1 MHTGFPFDNCLKDLP
16 FLEKF
21 HIAYVKNLDQLVEA
35 TPTLRSL
42 SIWFIKKTIEN
53 DINHHERL
61 TNVQGLP
68 NLEELELKT
77 LNYLDPKYIEQFII
91 GTKDKLASKVTHTG
105 PRYFKAMDHI
115 CQDDILKPLFTTKLF
130 QDLNEVSLADGH
142 VTDEFLASLPGMTI
156 NTCNR
161 LWLIIAYD

>member
-1 MHTGFPFDNCLKDLP
+1 MHTGVPFDKCLKDLP

-21 HIAYVKNLDQLVEA
+21 HIAYIKNLDQLVEA

-53 DINHHERL
+53 DINHYERL

-91 GTKDKLASKVTHTG
+91 GTKGKLAPRVTHTG

-156 NTCNR
+156 GTCNR
-161 LWLIIAYD
+161 LW